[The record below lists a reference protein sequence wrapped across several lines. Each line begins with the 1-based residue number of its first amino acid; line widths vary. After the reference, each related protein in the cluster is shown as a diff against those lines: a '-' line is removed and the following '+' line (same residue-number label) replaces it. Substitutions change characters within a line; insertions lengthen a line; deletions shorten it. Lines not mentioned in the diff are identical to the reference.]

1 MTRIISAPRRPVLP
15 ANYLRPPLIT
25 TSWLALVA
33 LATAVF
39 FAPRGAEGQ
48 PEINDAVSFG
58 SSTAIAGAA
67 AAIVAFALGGRRRW
81 AVEMLV
87 SVLLLAALAAL
98 LLLYFLWFD
107 PSFARMRM
115 DPWTLLRLQLDA
127 GHWAKQIAG
136 YHAPLGALVG
146 FVFGTVAAVLFRL
159 GRRFPRFATG
169 MALTLLFAIASD
181 SGRRFTIALV
191 IALGRILRAFFV
203 PWSISDD
210 QISTTGIL
218 FGAIGGGIIAVLA
231 MRATRPR
238 SAEVATSCEESA
250 RCGFRIFSRTS

>member
-25 TSWLALVA
+25 ASWLALVA

-39 FAPRGAEGQ
+39 FAPRGTEVQ

-58 SSTAIAGAA
+58 SSTAIAGAS

-107 PSFARMRM
+107 PTVGRMRM
-115 DPWTLLRLQLDA
+115 DPWTLLRLQHDA
-127 GHWAKQIAG
+127 GHWAKQLAG
-136 YHAPLGALVG
+136 YHAPLGAAVG
-146 FVFGTVAAVLFRL
+146 FVFGAVASVLFKL
-159 GRRFPRFATG
+159 GRGYPRFATG

-181 SGRRFTIALV
+181 PGRRFAFDLV
-191 IALGRILRAFFV
+191 TGLGRIILYCFV

-210 QISTTGIL
+210 QISTTGIV
-218 FGAIGGGIIAVLA
+218 FGAIAGSIVAVLA
-231 MRATRPR
+231 MYTMRTHR
-238 SAEVATSCEESA
+238 AEVSA
-250 RCGFRIFSRTS
+250 SI